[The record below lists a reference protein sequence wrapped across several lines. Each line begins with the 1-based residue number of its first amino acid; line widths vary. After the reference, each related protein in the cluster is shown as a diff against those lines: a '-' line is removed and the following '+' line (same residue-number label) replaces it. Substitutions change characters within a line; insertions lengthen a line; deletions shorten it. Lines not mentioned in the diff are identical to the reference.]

1 MPQHPRFGTLVGQH
15 AGRFGA
21 GGWLWYIGAILL
33 AAGGMQIGQGS
44 GLLAPTVGDGDPQ
57 TTIILGV
64 VGLII
69 GTLLL
74 LAAIMRWQ
82 QSVAVYERGIVYTK
96 LFGSV
101 EIAFA
106 EVTSAQHVR
115 THSRLGTSD
124 SVEVTLQS
132 GAEVTI
138 GSVTGIE
145 QLASMLRSAPR

>member
-15 AGRFGA
+15 PGRFGA
-21 GGWLWYIGAILL
+21 GGWLWYVGAILL
-33 AAGGMQIGQGS
+33 AAGGMHIGQGA
-44 GLLAPTVGDGDPQ
+44 GLLAPTEGDGDLQ
-57 TTIILGV
+57 TKVIM
-64 VGLII
+64 GLAGLVI
-69 GTLLL
+69 GALVLLT
-74 LAAIMRWQ
+74 AIMRWQ
-82 QSVAVYERGIVYTK
+82 QSVAVYERGLVYTK

-106 EVTSAQHVR
+106 EVTNVQHIR

-124 SVEVTLQS
+124 SLEVTLQS